1 MIKTMKIE
9 RIEVL
14 PVRLPLKAVATL
26 SRGVSRTLEEG
37 KQLVLVKM
45 TADDGTVGWG
55 EAGPSR
61 RWSAETVRSCASS
74 IEHVLAPALV
84 GRDPFDIAGMHGA
97 MNTELAP
104 GLDPGQ
110 PVAKAA
116 LDLAVHDLICKKLGI
131 NLQTWLGG
139 KGADRIQLSWLVS
152 APDVA
157 GVETSVQQG
166 LAEGFRAFKVKVGH
180 EPKLDIE
187 RVRKVVGIAKGCV
200 VWPDANQGYTLAD
213 ALAAA
218 RGFEALGMELFEQ
231 PVPMSDFYGMKKL
244 LSGTRLTICL
254 DEAAM
259 GLPLVIELLR
269 REAVEGLVIK
279 VNKTGGIHYARQFCD
294 LARNAGLALIGSG
307 LMDAPIGFAAS
318 VHLFAA
324 YGIDYPCDL
333 NGPQHIGDDYL
344 AQPLPIEDS
353 PQGKFALV
361 PKSPG
366 LGVTVDEQKVA
377 GFALDLAV

>member
-1 MIKTMKIE
+1 MKIE

-14 PVRLPLKAVATL
+14 PVRLPLKSVVTL

-45 TADDGTVGWG
+45 SADDGTVGWG

-61 RWSAETVRSCASS
+61 RWSAETTHSCYTS
-74 IEHVLAPALV
+74 IKHYLAPALL
-84 GRDPFDIAGMHGA
+84 GRDPFDIAGLHGA
-97 MNTELAP
+97 MNAELAP

-116 LDLAVHDLICKKLGI
+116 LDLAAHDLVCNKLGI
-131 NLQTWLGG
+131 NLQSWLGA
-139 KGADRIQLSWLVS
+139 KAADRIELSYLVS
-152 APDVA
+152 APDLEGTA
-157 GVETSVQQG
+157 KSVQAG
-166 LAEGFRAFKVKVGH
+166 LAEGYRAFKVKVGH

-187 RVRKVVGIAKGCV
+187 RVRIVLAQAKGCT
-200 VWPDANQGYTLAD
+200 VWPDANQGYTLED
-213 ALAAA
+213 ALRAA
-218 RGFEALGMELFEQ
+218 RGFEVLGIELFEQ
-231 PVPMSDFYGMKKL
+231 PIAMSEFYGMKKL
-244 LSGTRLTICL
+244 LSGTRMTIAL

-259 GLPLVIELLR
+259 GLPLVIDLIR

-279 VNKTGGIHYARQFCD
+279 VNKTGGIHYARQLCD
-294 LARNAGLALIGSG
+294 LARNAGLKLIGSG

-333 NGPQHIGDDYL
+333 NGPQHIAGDYL
-344 AQPLPIEDS
+344 AEPLPME
-353 PQGKFALV
+353 GKFALV
-361 PKSPG
+361 PQRPG
-366 LGVTVDEQKVA
+366 LGVVMDEAKVA
-377 GFALDLAV
+377 SLALKL